1 MKYII
6 TEEQYNKIIK
16 EVQNT
21 LHIPSVELFGDW
33 DGLKKYLKKKG
44 NPPYSIGGNLD
55 LRDYNVKSLGNLISV
70 GGDLN
75 LGAISIQSLG
85 DLTSVGGD
93 LILPFSPRLKSLGG
107 LTSVGGDLFI
117 NYSKVESLG
126 DLTSVG
132 GNLIMYNTP
141 LSKIYS
147 EEQIRQMIKI
157 GGRVN
162 LWNTL

>member
-1 MKYII
+1 ME
-6 TEEQYNKIIK
+6 EEQN
-16 EVQNT
+16 VF
-21 LHIPSVELFGDW
+21 HIPSVELFGDW
-33 DGLKKYLKKKG
+33 DSLKKYLKKKG

-93 LILPFSPRLKSLGG
+93 L
-107 LTSVGGDLFI
+107 FI

-132 GNLIMYNTP
+132 GDLIMYNTP

-157 GGRVN
+157 GGKVN
-162 LWNTL
+162 L

>member
-6 TEEQYNKIIK
+6 TESQYNTIM
-16 EVQNT
+16 EEEQNVF
-21 LHIPSVELFGDW
+21 HIPSVELFGDW
-33 DGLKKYLKKKG
+33 DSLKKYLKKKG

-93 LILPFSPRLKSLGG
+93 L
-107 LTSVGGDLFI
+107 FI

-132 GNLIMYNTP
+132 GDLIMYNTP

-157 GGRVN
+157 GGKVN
-162 LWNTL
+162 L